1 MAAKKT
7 ANNEPAGY
15 AEAMAEVEAILR
27 ELDSGTVD
35 VDVLTVKVARA
46 AELIEWCT
54 ARIAAVQEQV
64 DGMVSGFDYDEEEE
78 DEEEEDEEEEDDE
91 DEDEE

>member
-1 MAAKKT
+1 MAARKNT
-7 ANNEPAGY
+7 GGEPGGY
-15 AEAMAEVEAILR
+15 AEAIAEVESILR

-64 DGMVSGFDYDEEEE
+64 DGMVSGFEYDE
-78 DEEEEDEEEEDDE
+78 DDDDE
-91 DEDEE
+91 DEE